1 LLTTGDVVVNAV
13 TVIASI
19 AALLV
24 SLKRRHVSRVDEL
37 RRIGEEAVLIAK
49 RKSSDGL
56 SVDRLALET
65 AILLDVQ
72 QDGKRDYTRQQLW
85 ASVEAALAR
94 DAGK

>member
-1 LLTTGDVVVNAV
+1 MLTTGDVIVNAI

-19 AALLV
+19 AALAI
-24 SLKRRHVSRVDEL
+24 SLKRKHTSRVDEL

-49 RKSSDGL
+49 RKAADGL
-56 SVDRLALET
+56 PVDRLALET

-94 DAGK
+94 DNK